1 MFKKNKNNFSFNIFH
16 IIIISIF
23 FLKFNYIS
31 SYITLPLYTL
41 NNENIISPYFPNSI
55 EDIIFGEYV
64 SPFYTVI
71 EIGSPPQKIPL
82 LIELKTNDFV
92 ITSVHK
98 MEGNHSEFYSNK
110 TLYNFNE
117 IFNKYNFFNEK
128 NSLSFFSEICKKR
141 EIYYKYEEYETAVSE
156 ETCPAKDVLYL
167 YQNLDMK
174 KNIKINKA
182 NFDLVK
188 NIKDNI
194 TGVLGLHLLENKRTP
209 RCFLSFLEKNNIT
222 NNFNFFFDFGNPK
235 EKNGKLI
242 IGAFLDELYGNDYK
256 RDDLYY
262 STAIKGFYFYNI
274 RFNKIYVENNNT
286 LIYNLENKDSEL
298 DFQHDLIIADLE
310 YKKILISYI
319 EDLIKEKKCFSSDF
333 TGLEDFY
340 GANHENI
347 SFFYCENNGNITDE
361 LKKRILPIK
370 LFANEFNNYTFE
382 ITPEDILLT
391 KGKYILIKIVFP
403 EFNYKWT
410 LGKPFSLKY
419 KFIFNPQIKQI
430 GFYVKSEDNNQN
442 KENNFWKY
450 FLYILLIIVL
460 IAIFVVLGIILGKKI
475 YGLKRKKRAN
485 EMDDDYEYF
494 DGKIKNIENEEKK
507 EVKNYDVIN

>member
-1 MFKKNKNNFSFNIFH
+1 M
-16 IIIISIF
+16 
-23 FLKFNYIS
+23 
-31 SYITLPLYTL
+31 
-41 NNENIISPYFPNSI
+41 
-55 EDIIFGEYV
+55 
-64 SPFYTVI
+64 
-71 EIGSPPQKIPL
+71 
-82 LIELKTNDFV
+82 
-92 ITSVHK
+92 
-98 MEGNHSEFYSNK
+98 
-110 TLYNFNE
+110 
-117 IFNKYNFFNEK
+117 
-128 NSLSFFSEICKKR
+128 
-141 EIYYKYEEYETAVSE
+141 
-156 ETCPAKDVLYL
+156 
-167 YQNLDMK
+167 
-174 KNIKINKA
+174 
-182 NFDLVK
+182 
-188 NIKDNI
+188 
-194 TGVLGLHLLENKRTP
+194 
-209 RCFLSFLEKNNIT
+209 
-222 NNFNFFFDFGNPK
+222 
-235 EKNGKLI
+235 
-242 IGAFLDELYGNDYK
+242 
-256 RDDLYY
+256 
-262 STAIKGFYFYNI
+262 
-274 RFNKIYVENNNT
+274 
-286 LIYNLENKDSEL
+286 IYNLENKDSEL

-319 EDLIKEKKCFSSDF
+319 EDLIEEKKCFSSDF

-382 ITPEDILLT
+382 ITTEDILLT

-430 GFYVKSEDNNQN
+430 GFYVKSEDDN
-442 KENNFWKY
+442 KNKGNNFWKY

-460 IAIFVVLGIILGKKI
+460 IAIFVVVGIILGKKI

-507 EVKNYDVIN
+507 EGKNYDVIN